1 MNAAPDGAAIV
12 RDAFDAY
19 REGFR
24 AFTARARAH
33 FEAGDWLAAQRD
45 SAERLDLY
53 GSCLASALGRLRS
66 RLGERFHERPL
77 WRAANKVYARGLP
90 GRKDAELAET
100 FFNSV
105 TRRVFATEGVDP
117 AVEFVH
123 PAAAEPLPT
132 RFGGVTRVCP
142 RRQDTAGLVARLL
155 DHHRFGCGY
164 EDLGRDATLVAR
176 ELDAMDAAPV
186 EALETA
192 RALFFRNKGAYLV
205 GRALAPGRREP
216 PGRRS
221 PSPTRAAAWRRTR
234 SS

>member
-12 RDAFDAY
+12 REAFDAY

-33 FEAGDWLAAQRD
+33 FEAGDWLAVQRD

-53 GSCLASALGRLRS
+53 GSCLDEALGRLRK
-66 RLGERFHERPL
+66 RLGDRFHDRPL

-90 GRKDAELAET
+90 GRRDAELAET

-155 DHHRFGCGY
+155 DHHRFAS
-164 EDLGRDATLVAR
+164 ATR
-176 ELDAMDAAPV
+176 
-186 EALETA
+186 TW
-192 RALFFRNKGAYLV
+192 GATRPSSR
-205 GRALAPGRREP
+205 GSSTRGTK
-216 PGRRS
+216 RRS
-221 PSPTRAAAWRRTR
+221 RRSRPPERCSSATRAPTSSGARGAGAAGATR
-234 SS
+234 S